1 VGGRAKK
8 IQMMLRLRK
17 MLKYRK
23 MVEKEIKQLIPAELS
38 DFHVYKPIHY
48 MLDAGGKFVR
58 PILMI
63 LSCEAVGGNYEDIL
77 PGASGIE
84 LGHVASLVHDDI
96 IDGSHI
102 RRGVVSIH
110 EKFGVH
116 DAILSGDLLIFH
128 TFLGLAKTSERG
140 ASADRVVDAIKVLA
154 KSGIDL
160 VVGQELESKYTG
172 KLDTTEEEYIHV
184 IRYKTGSYLRDIC
197 KMGAIIGGG
206 NEKAVNALAE
216 YGENLGIA
224 FQIKDDILSLT
235 KSEKEIMKTPESDI
249 KQKTVTLP
257 IIYALN
263 NADADD
269 SKEIK
274 RIFSTEMP
282 TREDFLR
289 IAIIVKNAGVIPKTE
304 KTARSYAEKAEK
316 SLNIIPSS
324 PSKKLLLE
332 FVDFVV
338 ERTY

>member
-1 VGGRAKK
+1 MGSRTKK
-8 IQMMLRLRK
+8 IQTMLRLRK

-23 MVEKEIKQLIPAELS
+23 IVEKEIRQLIPAELS
-38 DFHVYKPIHY
+38 DFYVYKPIHY

-63 LSCEAVGGNYEDIL
+63 LSCEAVGGNYEKIL

-160 VVGQELESKYTG
+160 VIGQELESKITG
-172 KLDTTEEEYIHV
+172 KLDTTEKEYIRV

-206 NEKAVNALAE
+206 DEKAVSALAE
-216 YGENLGIA
+216 YGKNLGIA

-235 KSEKEIMKTPESDI
+235 RSEKEIMKTPESDI
-249 KQKTVTLP
+249 EQKTVTLP

-263 NADADD
+263 NTNSDE
-269 SKEIK
+269 SEEIK
-274 RIFSTEMP
+274 RIFSSEMP
-282 TREDFLR
+282 TREDFLK
-289 IAIIVKNAGVIPKTE
+289 ITNIVKNAGVIPKAE
-304 KTARSYAEKAEK
+304 KTARSYAEKAKK
-316 SLNIIPSS
+316 SLNIIPAS
-324 PSKKLLLE
+324 PSKKMLIE
-332 FVDFVV
+332 FADFVV